1 MSTFVREETN
11 IKKIISYLY
20 ISIIPLLIFGF
31 YKNGIKS
38 YDGIY
43 ILHPLILDLVGF
55 ASGTVVSIILEKK
68 KPLTSFYPFYGLLS
82 ASLVFPNTSIIVFGL
97 ICFISLFIYKKI
109 NKNNVN
115 IVCVIALIVIL
126 ISNFYETSYLNL
138 VINSNTNLDGLD
150 YLLGKGSAGLNAS
163 CTLLSLASYLY
174 LSTKAFYK
182 REIPFYIVITY
193 FIVSLGFGM
202 FTHDIKD
209 ALKLMLSNEVLF
221 PSIYV
226 ATVSI
231 ASPILNNKKIIYGV
245 GIGILGFILA
255 RFMGKEGIYVAIV
268 IMNIILI
275 ILEKLGE
282 VVAKKS

>member
-1 MSTFVREETN
+1 MSTFIREETN

-38 YDGIY
+38 FDGIY
-43 ILHPLILDLVGF
+43 ILHPLVLDLVGF
-55 ASGTVVSIILEKK
+55 ASGALVSIILEKK

-82 ASLVFPNTSIIVFGL
+82 ASLVFPNTNIIVFGL

-174 LSTKAFYK
+174 LSTKDFYK
-182 REIPFYIVITY
+182 KEIPLYSFLIYSILMVIY
-193 FIVSLGFGM
+193 LSFIGDINSLFVR
-202 FTHDIKD
+202 
-209 ALKLMLSNEVLF
+209 LLSNGTIFSLVFVSTMGTTSSYTKRGRICYALILGILMFILSFSF
-221 PSIYV
+221 PSLAVIS
-226 ATVSI
+226 AIFLVSI
-231 ASPILNNKKIIYGV
+231 MHKYID
-245 GIGILGFILA
+245 
-255 RFMGKEGIYVAIV
+255 
-268 IMNIILI
+268 
-275 ILEKLGE
+275 KLL
-282 VVAKKS
+282 K

>member
-55 ASGTVVSIILEKK
+55 ASGAVVSIILEKK

-182 REIPFYIVITY
+182 REIPLYSFLTYSILMVIY
-193 FIVSLGFGM
+193 LSFIGDINSLFVR
-202 FTHDIKD
+202 
-209 ALKLMLSNEVLF
+209 LLSNGTIFSLVFVSTMGTTSSYTKRGRICYALILGILLFILSFSF
-221 PSIYV
+221 PSLAVIS
-226 ATVSI
+226 AIFLVSI
-231 ASPILNNKKIIYGV
+231 MHKYID
-245 GIGILGFILA
+245 
-255 RFMGKEGIYVAIV
+255 
-268 IMNIILI
+268 
-275 ILEKLGE
+275 KLL
-282 VVAKKS
+282 K

>member
-31 YKNGIKS
+31 YKNGIKG
-38 YDGIY
+38 YDGIF
-43 ILHPLILDLVGF
+43 ILHPLILDLIGF
-55 ASGTVVSIILEKK
+55 ASGVLVSIILEKK

-182 REIPFYIVITY
+182 REIPLYSFLTYSILMVIY
-193 FIVSLGFGM
+193 LSFIGDINSLFVR
-202 FTHDIKD
+202 
-209 ALKLMLSNEVLF
+209 LLSNGTIFSLVFVSTMGTTSSYTKRGRICYALILGILMFILSFSF
-221 PSIYV
+221 PSLAVIS
-226 ATVSI
+226 AIFLVSI
-231 ASPILNNKKIIYGV
+231 MHKYID
-245 GIGILGFILA
+245 
-255 RFMGKEGIYVAIV
+255 
-268 IMNIILI
+268 
-275 ILEKLGE
+275 KLL
-282 VVAKKS
+282 K

>member
-31 YKNGIKS
+31 YKNGIKG
-38 YDGIY
+38 YDGIF

-55 ASGTVVSIILEKK
+55 ASGALVSIILEKK

-82 ASLVFPNTSIIVFGL
+82 ASLVFPNTSIIVFGF

-174 LSTKAFYK
+174 LSSKPFYK
-182 REIPFYIVITY
+182 REIPLYSFLTY
-193 FIVSLGFGM
+193 SILMIIYLSFIGDINSLFVR
-202 FTHDIKD
+202 
-209 ALKLMLSNEVLF
+209 LLSNGTIFSLVFVSTMGTTSSYTHRGRIAYALILGILMFALSFGF
-221 PSIYV
+221 PSLSVIS
-226 ATVSI
+226 AIFLVSI
-231 ASPILNNKKIIYGV
+231 MHKYID
-245 GIGILGFILA
+245 
-255 RFMGKEGIYVAIV
+255 
-268 IMNIILI
+268 
-275 ILEKLGE
+275 KLL
-282 VVAKKS
+282 K

>member
-1 MSTFVREETN
+1 MRTFVREETN

-55 ASGTVVSIILEKK
+55 ASGTLVSIILEKK

-182 REIPFYIVITY
+182 REIPLYSFLTYSILMVIY
-193 FIVSLGFGM
+193 LSFIGDINSLFVR
-202 FTHDIKD
+202 
-209 ALKLMLSNEVLF
+209 LLSNGTIFSLVFVSTMGTTSSYTKRGRICYALILGILLFILSFSF
-221 PSIYV
+221 PSLAVIS
-226 ATVSI
+226 AIFLVSI
-231 ASPILNNKKIIYGV
+231 MHKYID
-245 GIGILGFILA
+245 
-255 RFMGKEGIYVAIV
+255 
-268 IMNIILI
+268 
-275 ILEKLGE
+275 KLL
-282 VVAKKS
+282 K

>member
-38 YDGIY
+38 FDGIY

-55 ASGTVVSIILEKK
+55 ASGTLVSIILEKK

-182 REIPFYIVITY
+182 REIPLYSFLTYSILMVIY
-193 FIVSLGFGM
+193 LSFIGDINSLFVR
-202 FTHDIKD
+202 
-209 ALKLMLSNEVLF
+209 LLSNGTIFSLVFVSTMGTTSSYTKRGRICYALILGILLFILSFSF
-221 PSIYV
+221 PSLAVIS
-226 ATVSI
+226 AIFLVSI
-231 ASPILNNKKIIYGV
+231 VHKYID
-245 GIGILGFILA
+245 
-255 RFMGKEGIYVAIV
+255 
-268 IMNIILI
+268 
-275 ILEKLGE
+275 KLL
-282 VVAKKS
+282 K

>member
-1 MSTFVREETN
+1 MSTFIREETN

-82 ASLVFPNTSIIVFGL
+82 ASLVFPNTNIIVFGL

-174 LSTKAFYK
+174 LSTKDFYK
-182 REIPFYIVITY
+182 KEIPLYSFLIYSILMVIY
-193 FIVSLGFGM
+193 LSFIGDINSLFVR
-202 FTHDIKD
+202 
-209 ALKLMLSNEVLF
+209 LLSNGTIFSLVFVSTMGTTSSYTKRGRICYALILGILMFILSFSF
-221 PSIYV
+221 PSLAVIS
-226 ATVSI
+226 AIFLVSI
-231 ASPILNNKKIIYGV
+231 MHKYID
-245 GIGILGFILA
+245 
-255 RFMGKEGIYVAIV
+255 
-268 IMNIILI
+268 
-275 ILEKLGE
+275 KLL
-282 VVAKKS
+282 K

>member
-38 YDGIY
+38 FDGIY

-55 ASGTVVSIILEKK
+55 ASGALVSIILEKK

-115 IVCVIALIVIL
+115 IVCVIALMVIL

-182 REIPFYIVITY
+182 REIPLYSFLTYSILMVIY
-193 FIVSLGFGM
+193 LSFIGDINSLFVR
-202 FTHDIKD
+202 
-209 ALKLMLSNEVLF
+209 LLSNGTIFSLVFVSTMGTTSSYTKRGRICYALILGILIFILSFSF
-221 PSIYV
+221 PSLAVIS
-226 ATVSI
+226 AIFLVSI
-231 ASPILNNKKIIYGV
+231 MHKYID
-245 GIGILGFILA
+245 
-255 RFMGKEGIYVAIV
+255 
-268 IMNIILI
+268 
-275 ILEKLGE
+275 KLL
-282 VVAKKS
+282 K

>member
-55 ASGTVVSIILEKK
+55 ASGTLVSIILEKK

-115 IVCVIALIVIL
+115 IICVIALIVIL
-126 ISNFYETSYLNL
+126 ISNFYENSYLNL

-182 REIPFYIVITY
+182 REIPLYSFLTYSILMVIY
-193 FIVSLGFGM
+193 LSFIGDINSLFVR
-202 FTHDIKD
+202 
-209 ALKLMLSNEVLF
+209 LLSNGTIFSLVFVSTMGTTSSYTKRGRICYALILGILMFILSFSF
-221 PSIYV
+221 PSLAVIS
-226 ATVSI
+226 AIFLVSI
-231 ASPILNNKKIIYGV
+231 MHKYID
-245 GIGILGFILA
+245 
-255 RFMGKEGIYVAIV
+255 
-268 IMNIILI
+268 
-275 ILEKLGE
+275 KLL
-282 VVAKKS
+282 K

>member
-55 ASGTVVSIILEKK
+55 SSGTLVSIILEKK

-182 REIPFYIVITY
+182 REIPLYSFLTYSILMVIY
-193 FIVSLGFGM
+193 LSFIGDINSLFVR
-202 FTHDIKD
+202 
-209 ALKLMLSNEVLF
+209 LLSNGTIFSLVFVSTMGTTSSYTKRGRICYALILGILLFILSFSF
-221 PSIYV
+221 PSLAVIS
-226 ATVSI
+226 AIFLVSI
-231 ASPILNNKKIIYGV
+231 MHKYID
-245 GIGILGFILA
+245 
-255 RFMGKEGIYVAIV
+255 
-268 IMNIILI
+268 
-275 ILEKLGE
+275 KLL
-282 VVAKKS
+282 K

>member
-163 CTLLSLASYLY
+163 CTLLSLTSYLY

-182 REIPFYIVITY
+182 REIPLYSFLTYSILMVIY
-193 FIVSLGFGM
+193 LSFIGDINSLFVR
-202 FTHDIKD
+202 
-209 ALKLMLSNEVLF
+209 LLSNGTIFSLVFVSTMGTTSSYTKRGRICYALILGILMFILSFSF
-221 PSIYV
+221 PSLAVIS
-226 ATVSI
+226 AIFLVSI
-231 ASPILNNKKIIYGV
+231 MHKYID
-245 GIGILGFILA
+245 
-255 RFMGKEGIYVAIV
+255 
-268 IMNIILI
+268 
-275 ILEKLGE
+275 KLL
-282 VVAKKS
+282 K

>member
-55 ASGTVVSIILEKK
+55 ASGVLVSIILEKK
-68 KPLTSFYPFYGLLS
+68 KPLTSFYPFYGILS

-163 CTLLSLASYLY
+163 CTLLSLTSYLY

-182 REIPFYIVITY
+182 REIPLYSFLTYSILMVIY
-193 FIVSLGFGM
+193 LSFIGDINSLFVR
-202 FTHDIKD
+202 
-209 ALKLMLSNEVLF
+209 LLSNGTIFSLVFVSTMGTTSSYTKRGRICYALILGILLFILSFSF
-221 PSIYV
+221 PSLAVIS
-226 ATVSI
+226 AIFLVSI
-231 ASPILNNKKIIYGV
+231 MHKYID
-245 GIGILGFILA
+245 
-255 RFMGKEGIYVAIV
+255 
-268 IMNIILI
+268 
-275 ILEKLGE
+275 KLL
-282 VVAKKS
+282 K

>member
-109 NKNNVN
+109 NKDNVN

-182 REIPFYIVITY
+182 REIPLYSFLTYSILMVIY
-193 FIVSLGFGM
+193 LSFIGDINSLFVR
-202 FTHDIKD
+202 
-209 ALKLMLSNEVLF
+209 LLSNGTIFSLVFVSTMGTTSSYTKRGRICYALILGILLFILSFSF
-221 PSIYV
+221 PSLAVIS
-226 ATVSI
+226 AIFLVSI
-231 ASPILNNKKIIYGV
+231 MHTYID
-245 GIGILGFILA
+245 
-255 RFMGKEGIYVAIV
+255 
-268 IMNIILI
+268 
-275 ILEKLGE
+275 KLL
-282 VVAKKS
+282 K

>member
-31 YKNGIKS
+31 YNNGIKS

-55 ASGTVVSIILEKK
+55 ASGVLVSIILEKK

-126 ISNFYETSYLNL
+126 INNFYETSYLNL

-182 REIPFYIVITY
+182 REIPLYSFLTYSILMVIY
-193 FIVSLGFGM
+193 LSFIGDINSLFVR
-202 FTHDIKD
+202 
-209 ALKLMLSNEVLF
+209 LLSNGTIFSLVFVSTMGSTSSYTKRGRICYALILGILMFILSFSF
-221 PSIYV
+221 PSLAVIS
-226 ATVSI
+226 AIFLVSI
-231 ASPILNNKKIIYGV
+231 MHKYID
-245 GIGILGFILA
+245 
-255 RFMGKEGIYVAIV
+255 
-268 IMNIILI
+268 
-275 ILEKLGE
+275 KLL
-282 VVAKKS
+282 K

>member
-31 YKNGIKS
+31 YKNGIKG

-55 ASGTVVSIILEKK
+55 ASGALVSIILEKK

-82 ASLVFPNTSIIVFGL
+82 ASLVFPNTSIIVFGF

-182 REIPFYIVITY
+182 REIPLYIFLTYSILMVIY
-193 FIVSLGFGM
+193 LSFIGDINSLFVR
-202 FTHDIKD
+202 
-209 ALKLMLSNEVLF
+209 LLSNGTIFSLVFVSTMGSTSSYTKRGRICYALILGILMFILSFSF
-221 PSIYV
+221 PSLAVIS
-226 ATVSI
+226 AIFLVSI
-231 ASPILNNKKIIYGV
+231 MHKYID
-245 GIGILGFILA
+245 
-255 RFMGKEGIYVAIV
+255 
-268 IMNIILI
+268 
-275 ILEKLGE
+275 KLL
-282 VVAKKS
+282 K

>member
-20 ISIIPLLIFGF
+20 VSIIPLLIFGF
-31 YKNGIKS
+31 YKNGIKG
-38 YDGIY
+38 YDGIF
-43 ILHPLILDLVGF
+43 ILHPLILDLIGF
-55 ASGTVVSIILEKK
+55 ASGALVSIILEKK

-174 LSTKAFYK
+174 LSTKDFYK
-182 REIPFYIVITY
+182 REIPLYSFLIYSILMVIY
-193 FIVSLGFGM
+193 LSFIGDINSLFVR
-202 FTHDIKD
+202 
-209 ALKLMLSNEVLF
+209 LLSNGTIFSLVFVSTMGSTSSYTKRGRICYALILGILMFILSFSF
-221 PSIYV
+221 PSLAVIS
-226 ATVSI
+226 AIFLVSI
-231 ASPILNNKKIIYGV
+231 MHKYID
-245 GIGILGFILA
+245 
-255 RFMGKEGIYVAIV
+255 
-268 IMNIILI
+268 
-275 ILEKLGE
+275 KLL
-282 VVAKKS
+282 K

>member
-20 ISIIPLLIFGF
+20 VSIIPLLIFGF
-31 YKNGIKS
+31 YKNGIKG
-38 YDGIY
+38 YDGIF
-43 ILHPLILDLVGF
+43 ILHPLILDLIGF
-55 ASGTVVSIILEKK
+55 ASGALVSIILEKK

-174 LSTKAFYK
+174 LSTKDFYK
-182 REIPFYIVITY
+182 KEIPLYSFLIYSILMVIY
-193 FIVSLGFGM
+193 LSFIGDINSLFVR
-202 FTHDIKD
+202 
-209 ALKLMLSNEVLF
+209 LLSNGTIFSLVFVSTMGTTSSYTKRGRICYALILGILMFILSFSF
-221 PSIYV
+221 PSLAVIS
-226 ATVSI
+226 AIFLVSI
-231 ASPILNNKKIIYGV
+231 MHKYID
-245 GIGILGFILA
+245 
-255 RFMGKEGIYVAIV
+255 
-268 IMNIILI
+268 
-275 ILEKLGE
+275 KLL
-282 VVAKKS
+282 K

>member
-1 MSTFVREETN
+1 MSTFVIEETN

-43 ILHPLILDLVGF
+43 TLHPLILDLVGF
-55 ASGTVVSIILEKK
+55 ASGTLVSIILEKK

-163 CTLLSLASYLY
+163 CTLLSLTSYLY

-182 REIPFYIVITY
+182 REIPLYSFLTYSILMVIY
-193 FIVSLGFGM
+193 LSFIGDINSLFVR
-202 FTHDIKD
+202 
-209 ALKLMLSNEVLF
+209 LLSNGTIFSLVFVSTMGTTSSYTKRGRICYALILGILLFILSFSF
-221 PSIYV
+221 PSLAVIS
-226 ATVSI
+226 AIFLVSI
-231 ASPILNNKKIIYGV
+231 MHKYID
-245 GIGILGFILA
+245 
-255 RFMGKEGIYVAIV
+255 
-268 IMNIILI
+268 
-275 ILEKLGE
+275 KLL
-282 VVAKKS
+282 K

>member
-115 IVCVIALIVIL
+115 IICVIALIVIL

-163 CTLLSLASYLY
+163 CTLLSLTSYLY

-182 REIPFYIVITY
+182 REIPLYSFLTYSILMVIY
-193 FIVSLGFGM
+193 LSFIGDINSLFVR
-202 FTHDIKD
+202 
-209 ALKLMLSNEVLF
+209 LLSNGTIFSLVFVSTMGTTSSYTKRGRICYALILGILMFILSFSF
-221 PSIYV
+221 PSLAVIS
-226 ATVSI
+226 AIFLVSI
-231 ASPILNNKKIIYGV
+231 MHKYID
-245 GIGILGFILA
+245 
-255 RFMGKEGIYVAIV
+255 
-268 IMNIILI
+268 
-275 ILEKLGE
+275 KLL
-282 VVAKKS
+282 K

>member
-55 ASGTVVSIILEKK
+55 ASGALVSIILEKK

-174 LSTKAFYK
+174 LSTKDFYK
-182 REIPFYIVITY
+182 KEISLYSFLIYSILMVIY
-193 FIVSLGFGM
+193 LSFIGDINSLFVR
-202 FTHDIKD
+202 
-209 ALKLMLSNEVLF
+209 LLSNGTIFSLVFVSTMGTTSSYTKRGRICYALILGILVFILSFSF
-221 PSIYV
+221 PSLAVIS
-226 ATVSI
+226 AIFLTSI
-231 ASPILNNKKIIYGV
+231 MHKYID
-245 GIGILGFILA
+245 
-255 RFMGKEGIYVAIV
+255 
-268 IMNIILI
+268 
-275 ILEKLGE
+275 KLL
-282 VVAKKS
+282 K

>member
-55 ASGTVVSIILEKK
+55 ASGALVSIILEKK

-174 LSTKAFYK
+174 LSTKDFYK
-182 REIPFYIVITY
+182 KEIPLYSFLIYSILMVIY
-193 FIVSLGFGM
+193 LSFIGDINSLFVR
-202 FTHDIKD
+202 
-209 ALKLMLSNEVLF
+209 LLSNGTIFSLVFVSTMGTTSSYTKRGRICYALILGILVFILSFSF
-221 PSIYV
+221 PSLAVIS
-226 ATVSI
+226 AIFLASI
-231 ASPILNNKKIIYGV
+231 MHKYID
-245 GIGILGFILA
+245 
-255 RFMGKEGIYVAIV
+255 
-268 IMNIILI
+268 
-275 ILEKLGE
+275 KLL
-282 VVAKKS
+282 K

>member
-1 MSTFVREETN
+1 MSTFIREETN

-38 YDGIY
+38 FDGIY

-55 ASGTVVSIILEKK
+55 ASGTLVSIILEKK

-82 ASLVFPNTSIIVFGL
+82 ASLVFSNTSIIVFGF

-174 LSTKAFYK
+174 LSTKDFYK
-182 REIPFYIVITY
+182 KEIPLYSFLIYSILMVIY
-193 FIVSLGFGM
+193 LSFIGDINSLFVR
-202 FTHDIKD
+202 
-209 ALKLMLSNEVLF
+209 LLSNGTIFSLVFVSTMGTTSSYTKRGRICYALILGILMFILSFSF
-221 PSIYV
+221 PSLAVIS
-226 ATVSI
+226 AIFLVSI
-231 ASPILNNKKIIYGV
+231 MHKYID
-245 GIGILGFILA
+245 
-255 RFMGKEGIYVAIV
+255 
-268 IMNIILI
+268 
-275 ILEKLGE
+275 KLL
-282 VVAKKS
+282 K

>member
-38 YDGIY
+38 FDGIY

-55 ASGTVVSIILEKK
+55 ASGVLVSIILEKK

-115 IVCVIALIVIL
+115 IVCVIALMVIL

-182 REIPFYIVITY
+182 REIPLYSFLTYSILMVIY
-193 FIVSLGFGM
+193 LSFIGDINSLFVR
-202 FTHDIKD
+202 
-209 ALKLMLSNEVLF
+209 LLSNGTIFSLVFVSTMGTTSSYTKRGRICYALILGILMFILSFSF
-221 PSIYV
+221 PSLAVIS
-226 ATVSI
+226 AIFLVSI
-231 ASPILNNKKIIYGV
+231 MHKYID
-245 GIGILGFILA
+245 
-255 RFMGKEGIYVAIV
+255 
-268 IMNIILI
+268 
-275 ILEKLGE
+275 KLL
-282 VVAKKS
+282 K

>member
-55 ASGTVVSIILEKK
+55 ASGAVVSIILEKK

-115 IVCVIALIVIL
+115 IICVIALIVIL

-182 REIPFYIVITY
+182 REIPLYSFLTYSILMVIY
-193 FIVSLGFGM
+193 LSFIGDINSLFVR
-202 FTHDIKD
+202 
-209 ALKLMLSNEVLF
+209 LLSNGTIFSLVFVSTMGTTSSYTKRGRICYALILGILMFILSFSF
-221 PSIYV
+221 PSLAVIS
-226 ATVSI
+226 AIFLTSI
-231 ASPILNNKKIIYGV
+231 MHKYID
-245 GIGILGFILA
+245 
-255 RFMGKEGIYVAIV
+255 
-268 IMNIILI
+268 
-275 ILEKLGE
+275 KLL
-282 VVAKKS
+282 K

>member
-31 YKNGIKS
+31 YKNGIKG
-38 YDGIY
+38 YDGIF
-43 ILHPLILDLVGF
+43 ILHPLILDLIGF
-55 ASGTVVSIILEKK
+55 ASGALVSIILEKK

-115 IVCVIALIVIL
+115 IVCLIALIVIL

-174 LSTKAFYK
+174 LSTKDFYK
-182 REIPFYIVITY
+182 KEIPLYSFLIYSILMVIY
-193 FIVSLGFGM
+193 LSFIGDINSLFVR
-202 FTHDIKD
+202 
-209 ALKLMLSNEVLF
+209 LLSNGTIFSLVFVSTMGTTSSYTKRGRICYALILGILMFILSFSF
-221 PSIYV
+221 PSLAVIS
-226 ATVSI
+226 AIFLVSI
-231 ASPILNNKKIIYGV
+231 MHKYID
-245 GIGILGFILA
+245 
-255 RFMGKEGIYVAIV
+255 
-268 IMNIILI
+268 
-275 ILEKLGE
+275 KLL
-282 VVAKKS
+282 K

>member
-55 ASGTVVSIILEKK
+55 ASGAVVSIILEKK

-182 REIPFYIVITY
+182 REIPLYSFLTYSILMVIY
-193 FIVSLGFGM
+193 LSFIGDINSLFVR
-202 FTHDIKD
+202 
-209 ALKLMLSNEVLF
+209 LLSNGTIFSLVFVSTMGTTSSYTKRGRICYALILGILMFILSFSF
-221 PSIYV
+221 PSLAVIS
-226 ATVSI
+226 AIFLVSI
-231 ASPILNNKKIIYGV
+231 MHKYID
-245 GIGILGFILA
+245 
-255 RFMGKEGIYVAIV
+255 
-268 IMNIILI
+268 
-275 ILEKLGE
+275 KLL
-282 VVAKKS
+282 K

>member
-20 ISIIPLLIFGF
+20 ISIITLLIFGF
-31 YKNGIKS
+31 YKNGIKG
-38 YDGIY
+38 YDGIF

-55 ASGTVVSIILEKK
+55 ASGALVSIILEKK

-174 LSTKAFYK
+174 LSTKDFYK
-182 REIPFYIVITY
+182 KEIPLYSFLIYSILMVIY
-193 FIVSLGFGM
+193 LSFIGDINSLFVR
-202 FTHDIKD
+202 
-209 ALKLMLSNEVLF
+209 LLSNGTIFSLVFVSTMGTTSSYTKRGRICYALILGILMFILSFSF
-221 PSIYV
+221 PSLAVIS
-226 ATVSI
+226 AIFLVSI
-231 ASPILNNKKIIYGV
+231 MHKYID
-245 GIGILGFILA
+245 
-255 RFMGKEGIYVAIV
+255 
-268 IMNIILI
+268 
-275 ILEKLGE
+275 KLL
-282 VVAKKS
+282 K

>member
-55 ASGTVVSIILEKK
+55 ASGTLVSIILEKK

-163 CTLLSLASYLY
+163 CTLLSLTSYLY

-182 REIPFYIVITY
+182 REIPLYSFLTYSILMVIY
-193 FIVSLGFGM
+193 LSFIGDINSLFVR
-202 FTHDIKD
+202 
-209 ALKLMLSNEVLF
+209 LLSNGTIFSLVFVSTIGTTSSYTKRGRICYALILGILLFILSFSF
-221 PSIYV
+221 PSLAVIS
-226 ATVSI
+226 AIFLVSI
-231 ASPILNNKKIIYGV
+231 MHKYID
-245 GIGILGFILA
+245 
-255 RFMGKEGIYVAIV
+255 
-268 IMNIILI
+268 
-275 ILEKLGE
+275 KLL
-282 VVAKKS
+282 K

>member
-31 YKNGIKS
+31 YKNGIKG

-43 ILHPLILDLVGF
+43 ILHPLILDLIGF
-55 ASGTVVSIILEKK
+55 ASGALVSIILEKK

-182 REIPFYIVITY
+182 REIPLYSFLTYSILMVIY
-193 FIVSLGFGM
+193 LSFIGDINSLFVR
-202 FTHDIKD
+202 
-209 ALKLMLSNEVLF
+209 LLSNGTIFSLVFVSTMGSTSSYTKRGRICYALILGILMFILSFRF
-221 PSIYV
+221 PSLAVIS
-226 ATVSI
+226 AIFLVSI
-231 ASPILNNKKIIYGV
+231 MHKYID
-245 GIGILGFILA
+245 
-255 RFMGKEGIYVAIV
+255 
-268 IMNIILI
+268 
-275 ILEKLGE
+275 KLL
-282 VVAKKS
+282 K

>member
-31 YKNGIKS
+31 YKNGIKG

-55 ASGTVVSIILEKK
+55 ASGALVSIILEKK

-174 LSTKAFYK
+174 LSTKDFYK
-182 REIPFYIVITY
+182 KEIPLYSFLIYSILMVIY
-193 FIVSLGFGM
+193 LSFIGDINSLFVR
-202 FTHDIKD
+202 
-209 ALKLMLSNEVLF
+209 LLSNGTIFSLVFVSTMGTTSSYTKRGRICYALILGILMFILSFSF
-221 PSIYV
+221 PSLAVIS
-226 ATVSI
+226 AIFLVSI
-231 ASPILNNKKIIYGV
+231 MHKYIDTLLK
-245 GIGILGFILA
+245 
-255 RFMGKEGIYVAIV
+255 
-268 IMNIILI
+268 
-275 ILEKLGE
+275 
-282 VVAKKS
+282 

>member
-43 ILHPLILDLVGF
+43 TLHPLILDLVGF
-55 ASGTVVSIILEKK
+55 ASGTLVSIILEKK

-163 CTLLSLASYLY
+163 CTLLSLTSYLY

-182 REIPFYIVITY
+182 REIPLYSFLTYSILMVIY
-193 FIVSLGFGM
+193 LSFIGDINSLFVR
-202 FTHDIKD
+202 
-209 ALKLMLSNEVLF
+209 LLSNGTIFSLVFVSTMGTTSSYTKRGRICYALILGILLFILSFSF
-221 PSIYV
+221 PSLAVIS
-226 ATVSI
+226 AIFLVSI
-231 ASPILNNKKIIYGV
+231 MHKYID
-245 GIGILGFILA
+245 
-255 RFMGKEGIYVAIV
+255 
-268 IMNIILI
+268 
-275 ILEKLGE
+275 KLL
-282 VVAKKS
+282 K

>member
-55 ASGTVVSIILEKK
+55 ASGAVVSIILEKK

-115 IVCVIALIVIL
+115 IVCVIALMVIL

-182 REIPFYIVITY
+182 REIPLYSFLTYSILMVIY
-193 FIVSLGFGM
+193 LSFIGDINSLFVR
-202 FTHDIKD
+202 
-209 ALKLMLSNEVLF
+209 LLSNGTIFSLVFVSTMGTTSSYTKRGRICYALILGILLFILSFSF
-221 PSIYV
+221 PSLAVIS
-226 ATVSI
+226 AIFLVSI
-231 ASPILNNKKIIYGV
+231 MHKYID
-245 GIGILGFILA
+245 
-255 RFMGKEGIYVAIV
+255 
-268 IMNIILI
+268 
-275 ILEKLGE
+275 KLL
-282 VVAKKS
+282 K

>member
-38 YDGIY
+38 FDGIY

-55 ASGTVVSIILEKK
+55 ASGTLVSIILEKK

-182 REIPFYIVITY
+182 REIPLYSFLTYSILMVIY
-193 FIVSLGFGM
+193 LSFIGDINSLFVR
-202 FTHDIKD
+202 
-209 ALKLMLSNEVLF
+209 LLSNGTIFSLVFVSTMGTTSSYTKRGRICYALILGILMFILSFSF
-221 PSIYV
+221 PSLAVIS
-226 ATVSI
+226 AIFLVSI
-231 ASPILNNKKIIYGV
+231 MHKYID
-245 GIGILGFILA
+245 
-255 RFMGKEGIYVAIV
+255 
-268 IMNIILI
+268 
-275 ILEKLGE
+275 KLL
-282 VVAKKS
+282 K

>member
-55 ASGTVVSIILEKK
+55 ASGTLVSIILEKK

-115 IVCVIALIVIL
+115 IVCVIALMVIL

-182 REIPFYIVITY
+182 REIPLYSFLTYSILMVIY
-193 FIVSLGFGM
+193 LSFIGDINSLFVR
-202 FTHDIKD
+202 
-209 ALKLMLSNEVLF
+209 LLSNGTIFSLVFVSTMGTTSSYTKRGRICYALILGILMFILSFSF
-221 PSIYV
+221 PSLAVIS
-226 ATVSI
+226 AIFLVSI
-231 ASPILNNKKIIYGV
+231 MHKYID
-245 GIGILGFILA
+245 
-255 RFMGKEGIYVAIV
+255 
-268 IMNIILI
+268 
-275 ILEKLGE
+275 KLL
-282 VVAKKS
+282 K

>member
-31 YKNGIKS
+31 YKNGIKG
-38 YDGIY
+38 YNGIY

-55 ASGTVVSIILEKK
+55 ASGALVSIILEKK

-115 IVCVIALIVIL
+115 IVCLIALIVIL
-126 ISNFYETSYLNL
+126 INNFYETSYLNL

-163 CTLLSLASYLY
+163 CTLLSLVSYLY
-174 LSTKAFYK
+174 LSTKDFYK
-182 REIPFYIVITY
+182 KEIPLYSFLIYSILMVIY
-193 FIVSLGFGM
+193 LSFIGDINSLFVR
-202 FTHDIKD
+202 
-209 ALKLMLSNEVLF
+209 LLSNGTIFSLVFVSTMGTTSSYTHRGRIAYALILGILMFALSFGF
-221 PSIYV
+221 PSLSVIS
-226 ATVSI
+226 AIFLVSI
-231 ASPILNNKKIIYGV
+231 MHKYID
-245 GIGILGFILA
+245 
-255 RFMGKEGIYVAIV
+255 
-268 IMNIILI
+268 
-275 ILEKLGE
+275 KLL
-282 VVAKKS
+282 K

>member
-38 YDGIY
+38 CDGIY

-55 ASGTVVSIILEKK
+55 ASGTLVSIILEKK

-182 REIPFYIVITY
+182 REIPLYSFLTYSILMVIY
-193 FIVSLGFGM
+193 LSFIGDINSLFVR
-202 FTHDIKD
+202 
-209 ALKLMLSNEVLF
+209 LLSNGTIFSLVFVSTMGTTRSYTKRGRICYALILGILMFILSFSF
-221 PSIYV
+221 PSLAVIS
-226 ATVSI
+226 AIFLVSI
-231 ASPILNNKKIIYGV
+231 MHKYID
-245 GIGILGFILA
+245 
-255 RFMGKEGIYVAIV
+255 
-268 IMNIILI
+268 
-275 ILEKLGE
+275 KLL
-282 VVAKKS
+282 K

>member
-38 YDGIY
+38 FDGIY

-163 CTLLSLASYLY
+163 CTLLSLTSYLY

-182 REIPFYIVITY
+182 REIPLYSFLTYSILMVIY
-193 FIVSLGFGM
+193 LSFIGDINSLFVR
-202 FTHDIKD
+202 
-209 ALKLMLSNEVLF
+209 LLSNGTIFSLVFVSTMGTTSSYTKRGRICYALILGILLFILSFSF
-221 PSIYV
+221 PSLAVIS
-226 ATVSI
+226 AIFLTSI
-231 ASPILNNKKIIYGV
+231 MHKYID
-245 GIGILGFILA
+245 
-255 RFMGKEGIYVAIV
+255 
-268 IMNIILI
+268 
-275 ILEKLGE
+275 KLL
-282 VVAKKS
+282 K

>member
-55 ASGTVVSIILEKK
+55 ASGVLVSIILEKK

-174 LSTKAFYK
+174 LSTKDFYK
-182 REIPFYIVITY
+182 KEIPLYSFLIYSILMVIY
-193 FIVSLGFGM
+193 LSFIGDINSLFVR
-202 FTHDIKD
+202 
-209 ALKLMLSNEVLF
+209 LLSNGTIFSLVFVSTMGTTSSYTKRGRICYALILGILMFILSFSF
-221 PSIYV
+221 PSLAVIS
-226 ATVSI
+226 AIFLVSI
-231 ASPILNNKKIIYGV
+231 MHKYID
-245 GIGILGFILA
+245 
-255 RFMGKEGIYVAIV
+255 
-268 IMNIILI
+268 
-275 ILEKLGE
+275 KLL
-282 VVAKKS
+282 K